1 MSWVEDNLLVPGE
14 TVRYEA
20 RAWGGREYVITS
32 RRVIA
37 VKNKMIGKEVSE
49 INLANVEYVEA
60 KKGFLS
66 SGGSILVGSASGN
79 RDLTFNDVPQ
89 VMDFRRALLEAVD
102 ERQA

>member
-14 TVRYEA
+14 IVHYAA
-20 RAWGGREYVITS
+20 RAWGGWEYVITS
-32 RRVIA
+32 RRLIA
-37 VKNKMIGKEVSE
+37 VKGKVFGKDVSE

-66 SGGSILVGSASGN
+66 SGGKIFIGSSSGN
-79 RDLTFNDVPQ
+79 RDMTLDHVPQ

-102 ERQA
+102 HRQS